1 MGGPK
6 GRNHSRITDDLP
18 EEIRREVDRLL
29 MEESLTYD
37 DIAAFLAEK
46 GYDISRSAIGRYG
59 KGFMNHVRRLRII
72 EDKSRTLVSDAGD
85 GMILEEAAAKMFS
98 QQIIELLME
107 EGFEVKA
114 LPRIISDFAKLQT
127 SSALRERMKSEI
139 AKKADKALE
148 NIEAKAGAGRKHLD
162 PETLKIIKEEIY
174 GIV

>member
-18 EEIRREVDRLL
+18 EDIRREVDRLL
-29 MEESLTYD
+29 MEESATYD
-37 DIAAFLAEK
+37 DIRDFLASK
-46 GYDISRSAIGRYG
+46 GHDISRSAIGRYG

-85 GMILEEAAAKMFS
+85 GMVLEEAAAKIFS

-107 EGFEVKA
+107 EDFEVKN

-127 SSALRERMKSEI
+127 SSALRERMKHEI
-139 AKKADKALE
+139 AKAVEKTADDVEK
-148 NIEAKAGAGRKHLD
+148 IAKAGGLTDEKAAVIRK
-162 PETLKIIKEEIY
+162 KIL
-174 GIV
+174 GIGA

>member
-37 DIAAFLAEK
+37 DIAAFLTEK

-107 EGFEVKA
+107 DGFEVKA

-127 SSALRERMKSEI
+127 SSALRERMKNEI
-139 AKKADKALE
+139 SKKAEKAVDRIAAALGGKK
-148 NIEAKAGAGRKHLD
+148 KALD
-162 PETLKIIKEEIY
+162 PETLKVIKEEIY